1 MSIILGPQN
10 RHISQ
15 ILYLN
20 KEIVPVDSWIQSYHD
35 QLKNEKLQKV
45 VKGFL
50 KTQVGQVQ
58 GEVIYCE
65 GNQLQHWPSKWGYIF
80 KMLRKSQCC
89 FLFKHKVRAGKTPEL
104 L

>member
-1 MSIILGPQN
+1 M
-10 RHISQ
+10 
-15 ILYLN
+15 
-20 KEIVPVDSWIQSYHD
+20 DSWIQSYHD

-45 VKGFL
+45 VKEFL

-65 GNQLQHWPSKWGYIF
+65 GNQLQHWLSKWGFIF
-80 KMLRKSQCC
+80 KMLRKSQCS
-89 FLFKHKVRAGKTPEL
+89 FLLKHKLRAGKTPEL